1 MRFMDYRYFLNTI
14 DRGTPVHLGPIV
26 LHVTKD
32 EKTFGRFGLEI
43 LSANPNLKNISFIG
57 VDL

>member
-1 MRFMDYRYFLNTI
+1 MRFMDYRCFLNTI
-14 DRGTPVHLGPIV
+14 DGGTPVQLGPIG
-26 LHVTKD
+26 LHFTRDQK
-32 EKTFGRFGLEI
+32 KFGRFGLEI